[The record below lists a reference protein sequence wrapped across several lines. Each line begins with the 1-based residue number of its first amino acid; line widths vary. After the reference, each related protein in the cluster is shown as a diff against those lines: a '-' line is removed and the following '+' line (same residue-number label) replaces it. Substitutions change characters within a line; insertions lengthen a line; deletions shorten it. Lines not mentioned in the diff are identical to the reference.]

1 MYILALLLAACIHA
15 LSLTSSEATLN
26 ASSEHAT
33 PCLLCLHYPLECR
46 SVDKKPHVMVT
57 VPSRL
62 DGFGATVGQLT
73 RITTFTFSLGW
84 EFAGVEG
91 LESGGRMAHQTSISS
106 GVEMLF
112 GDRRDLVAE
121 LHVPRTDQVPA
132 GKTLVHLN
140 ITDSDELLSFAATIT
155 SRDGARRRLSAKG
168 ARSDRASRSVEVP
181 RHSGDVPA
189 ADVYVVHFGKGSFGT
204 KGSEALFTP
213 QFFEWLRAGSRPGV
227 CRSLRRRCVFSTP
240 HARDNYCL
248 NTNAAPVAHGVVPWL
263 PKTDEVF
270 RFDYAAA
277 PAARAAFDAAACS
290 ALPPPLSATL
300 LAQHATAPAHRALAG
315 TLIPNSRGIFH
326 RIGHLR
332 NVSVLVDHTKTH
344 AKPYDAPSPATAAS
358 TSRATSRATSKA
370 TSKAND
376 KRSADRG
383 QEAKRDSAA
392 GGKAQKATAKEAA
405 GKGAHGRPIGDG
417 DGASGGKN
425 KAPRGE
431 DGAKSKRPEPAP
443 ALSPLPPRADPLYP
457 YTHPPLDAPPV
468 DLTAQHQRLRTAQ
481 RPLVVAVHLRLGD
494 AIDIETRTLP
504 FWWYRFVFGE
514 IKRLYP
520 GGLSEI
526 HVFTSLLSSEPLY
539 TADVLR
545 ELLQVPGQA
554 ADAPPVRVHC
564 TVEAPKH
571 ATSKPSPEASAA
583 ADAAEELTDAVLSDF
598 AHFVAADVLV
608 PAKSSFS
615 RSAAIF
621 NPHCVLYT
629 HATPATTLPPWIF
642 VPGPPTPLCKLP
654 HRNATATSALTRDT
668 IVAAALKVPAAASS
682 GQTLFA
688 SHLLPLKRLL
698 RAQLPL
704 CIDQRVLFASP
715 P

>member
-1 MYILALLLAACIHA
+1 MNILVLLLAWILALP
-15 LSLTSSEATLN
+15 LTTSEATRN
-26 ASSEHAT
+26 VSSDQAT

-46 SVDKKPHVMVT
+46 FVDKKPHVMVT

-73 RITTFTFSLGW
+73 RITTLTFSLGW

-106 GVEMLF
+106 GVGMLF
-112 GDRRDLVAE
+112 GDHRDFVAE

-140 ITDSDELLSFAATIT
+140 ISDSDDLLSFAATMM
-155 SRDGARRRLSAKG
+155 SRGGVRRLSTKG
-168 ARSDRASRSVEVP
+168 ARSDRASRSGDVP
-181 RHSGDVPA
+181 SGSGDVPA
-189 ADVYVVHFGKGSFGT
+189 ADIYVVHFGKGSFGT
-204 KGSEALFTP
+204 KGSESLFTP
-213 QFFEWLRAGSRPGV
+213 QYFEWLRAGSRPGV
-227 CRSLRRRCVFSTP
+227 CRTLRRRYVFSTP
-240 HARDNYCL
+240 HARDSYCV
-248 NTNAAPVAHGVVPWL
+248 NATAAPVAHSVVPWL
-263 PKTDEVF
+263 PKADEIF
-270 RFDYAAA
+270 RYDYAAR
-277 PAARAAFDAAACS
+277 PATRPTFDAAACR
-290 ALPPPLSATL
+290 ALPAPLSTTL
-300 LAQHATAPAHRALAG
+300 LAQQMTALSHRALAG

-326 RIGHLR
+326 RIGNLR

-344 AKPYDAPSPATAAS
+344 AKPYDGPPPAAAAAPK
-358 TSRATSRATSKA
+358 SRATSKA
-370 TSKAND
+370 SN
-376 KRSADRG
+376 KRSADG
-383 QEAKRDSAA
+383 GHEAKRDTAA
-392 GGKAQKATAKEAA
+392 GGAAKKAAAVARPAKDAA
-405 GKGAHGRPIGDG
+405 GKGAG
-417 DGASGGKN
+417 GGKN
-425 KAPRGE
+425 KAPHGK
-431 DGAKSKRPEPAP
+431 DGAKVKRPEPVLTLP
-443 ALSPLPPRADPLYP
+443 SPLPQAPLADPLYP
-457 YTHPPLDAPPV
+457 YTHPSPDAPPV
-468 DLTAQHQRLRTAQ
+468 DLTAQHQRLRAAQ

-520 GGLSEI
+520 GRLSEI
-526 HVFTSLLSSEPLY
+526 HVFTSLLSSEALY

-545 ELLQVPGQA
+545 ELLQIPGQA
-554 ADAPPVRVHC
+554 ADDPPVRVHC

-571 ATSKPSPEASAA
+571 ATSKSSPEAAV
-583 ADAAEELTDAVLSDF
+583 DAAEELTDAVLNDF
-598 AHFVAADVLV
+598 AHFVAADVLL

-629 HATPATTLPPWIF
+629 HTLPATTLPPWIF

-654 HRNATATSALTRDT
+654 HRNSTAATALTRDT
-668 IVAAALKVPAAASS
+668 IVAAALKVPVAAHG

-698 RAQLPL
+698 RVHLPL
-704 CIDQRVLFASP
+704 CVDQRVLSAAAP
-715 P
+715 